1 MMKKL
6 SQLNEARPSSTSK
19 IIKVSASA
27 WDKWEKFLGK
37 KLSSDFYKL
46 NEILKSNGINSSEYW
61 DKLRFGNASEQ
72 RNTGKS
78 LGLDVSDI
86 AEIAA
91 LIKKIGGEANAIPM
105 SISDAARESIMSNPK
120 LLDEIL
126 VDRQSDKGVAA
137 TIKQYTPMINKL
149 VYKYSAV
156 TPFDKA
162 ELTSICKVALYDAV
176 RKYMRGDKATEMQF
190 TGFLQF
196 MMFQAIQ
203 NELHENGYTIRMPQS
218 EQMRLLSAG
227 SVNKV
232 NSYDAIVGS
241 DGDDYDTD
249 KLAFLGFSDDKVNN
263 NEDPEKFKMLMDIIE
278 RQFGTQKA
286 EVFYMHFGVNG
297 YKKTPGKDIAKKIGK
312 SPALVV
318 KICNEIIS
326 WLKSKLG
333 NGQIGALIDYLNDV
347 YVEGLIATNFYVDK
361 NEFYNT
367 ISNDELYIMIQ
378 EAQSMKIDSERVRM
392 VLDEIDAQSSYFISQ
407 CLTNGYEWMDK
418 NYRRNKMI
426 IINFLSLL
434 YPAQDFE
441 KFSDVQI
448 LDMMRGII
456 DLKIKL

>member
-27 WDKWEKFLGK
+27 WNKWEKFLGK

-46 NEILKSNGINSSEYW
+46 NEILKSNGINSSEDW

-72 RNTGKS
+72 RSTGKS

-218 EQMRLLSAG
+218 EQMRLLSTG

-232 NSYDAIVGS
+232 SSYDAITGS

-263 NEDPEKFKMLMDIIE
+263 NEDPEKFKMLMDIRHSKKWKKRKVE
-278 RQFGTQKA
+278 KQKNI
-286 EVFYMHFGVNG
+286 VN
-297 YKKTPGKDIAKKIGK
+297 
-312 SPALVV
+312 
-318 KICNEIIS
+318 
-326 WLKSKLG
+326 
-333 NGQIGALIDYLNDV
+333 
-347 YVEGLIATNFYVDK
+347 
-361 NEFYNT
+361 
-367 ISNDELYIMIQ
+367 
-378 EAQSMKIDSERVRM
+378 R
-392 VLDEIDAQSSYFISQ
+392 
-407 CLTNGYEWMDK
+407 
-418 NYRRNKMI
+418 
-426 IINFLSLL
+426 
-434 YPAQDFE
+434 
-441 KFSDVQI
+441 
-448 LDMMRGII
+448 
-456 DLKIKL
+456 

>member
-1 MMKKL
+1 MRKL

-19 IIKVSASA
+19 IITVSASA
-27 WDKWEKFLGK
+27 WAKWEKFLGN
-37 KLSSDFYKL
+37 KLSADFYKL
-46 NEILKSNGINSSEYW
+46 NEILKSNGVNSSEDW
-61 DKLRFGNASEQ
+61 DALRFGSSSEQ
-72 RNTGKS
+72 RSVGKS
-78 LGLDVSDI
+78 LGMDVNDI
-86 AEIAA
+86 AEVAA

-105 SISDAARESIMSNPK
+105 SISDAARDSIIANPK
-120 LLDEIL
+120 LLDELL

-137 TIKQYTPMINKL
+137 TIKQYTPMINKM

-196 MMFQAIQ
+196 IMFQAIQ

-218 EQMRLLSAG
+218 EQTRQLAAG

-232 NSYDAIVGS
+232 RSYDGIMGK

-249 KLAFLGFSDDKVNN
+249 KLAFLGFADDKVNN
-263 NEDPEKFKMLMDIIE
+263 NEDPEKFKMLMDLIE

-286 EVFYMHFGVNG
+286 EVFYMQFGVNG
-297 YKKTPGKDIAKKIGK
+297 YKKVAGKDIAKKIGK
-312 SPALVV
+312 SPAMVV
-318 KICNEIIS
+318 KICNEIIA

-333 NGQIGALIDYLNDV
+333 KGQIGSLIDYLNDV

-367 ISNDELYIMIQ
+367 IANDELYVTIQ
-378 EAQSMKIDSERVRM
+378 EAQSMKVDPELVRKA
-392 VLDEIDAQSSYFISQ
+392 LDEIDVESSYFISQ
-407 CLTNGYEWMDK
+407 CLTNGYEWMDQR
-418 NYRRNKMI
+418 YRRNKMTI
-426 IINFLSLL
+426 IDFLSSL
-434 YPAQDFE
+434 YPAQNIE
-441 KFSDVQI
+441 KYSDAQI
-448 LDMMRGII
+448 LDMMQSII
-456 DLKIKL
+456 ELKIKL